1 MRAII
6 RYKNHQDTTKMQ
18 IALIVNPRSG
28 RGKAD
33 KAASLL
39 NAELAKRGHKV
50 STLEMGTDH
59 STLQSQIADAD
70 RVVVLGG
77 DGTVHHLLEI
87 LADTQTPMY
96 HFGTGTANLICKAF
110 GMAQS
115 PEQVAAHLEAE
126 IDPIRVDLPTCNGRP
141 FLIMV
146 SLGIDA
152 SVIHRF
158 EEARS
163 RKGGYRAYIQPVLR
177 EVISPRPAR
186 FMIET
191 NTHPP
196 AQPPAQHAGILV
208 IANLRS
214 YGGGFNPCPDANPTD
229 GQLDAVVIPCTSSI
243 GAGISY
249 GFLKARRTSSKMK
262 RFVSDSFRI
271 TSKHTPAFVQ
281 VDGEK
286 ASRVPG
292 LVDGRLEPGN
302 HLEIAMSKRH
312 ILIHAPKYQEP
323 EERQARSDNV
333 SSVKWSR
340 GVAIPVVQVRHGREE
355 KEDIQSEDI
364 QSIA

>member
-1 MRAII
+1 MNSSKQVLSRQTII
-6 RYKNHQDTTKMQ
+6 RYKKHTMQ

-33 KAASLL
+33 KLARLLDAA
-39 NAELAKRGHKV
+39 LAKRGHRV
-50 STLEMGTDH
+50 SILEVGTDR
-59 STLQSQIADAD
+59 SELQSQIADAD

-77 DGTVHHLLEI
+77 DGTVHHLLDT

-96 HFGTGTANLICKAF
+96 HLGTGTANLICKAF
-110 GMAQS
+110 GMS
-115 PEQVAAHLEAE
+115 RSVSQVVEHLEMDIE
-126 IDPIRVDLPTCNGRP
+126 PIRVDLPTCNGLP

-146 SLGIDA
+146 SVGIDA

-186 FMIET
+186 FAIQ
-191 NTHPP
+191 PGVPSP
-196 AQPPAQHAGILV
+196 APLAWHTGVLV

-229 GQLDAVVIPCTSSI
+229 GQLDAIVIPCTSSI

-249 GFLKARRTSSKMK
+249 SFLKARRTSSKMK
-262 RFVSDSFRI
+262 RFVSDSFRVTCEHI
-271 TSKHTPAFVQ
+271 PAFVQ

-286 ASRVPG
+286 ASQIPS
-292 LVDGRLEPGN
+292 LVEGRLEPGDF
-302 HLEIAMSKRH
+302 LDLSMSSRQ
-312 ILIHAPKYQEP
+312 LQIHAPEY
-323 EERQARSDNV
+323 
-333 SSVKWSR
+333 
-340 GVAIPVVQVRHGREE
+340 
-355 KEDIQSEDI
+355 
-364 QSIA
+364 